1 MVVRGEGEKHSLN
14 AGASNTNS
22 SLETAA
28 WFAPPCPL
36 FSLVNSSHAQQKGLS
51 FLQGA
56 EVKQKPLE
64 IREGEGDLD
73 SYCAA
78 GRPGASHSQSG
89 LKSLRG
95 LRVHFAVFPRPL
107 CPMGFSKQKYWSGL
121 SLLSPR
127 DLPDPGMEPGSP
139 ALQADSL
146 PLSH

>member
-1 MVVRGEGEKHSLN
+1 VVVRGEGEKHSLN

-95 LRVHFAVFPRPL
+95 LRVHFAVFL
-107 CPMGFSKQKYWSGL
+107 FLSQEGDASGNVSGL
-121 SLLSPR
+121 SGKLESYVLPR
-127 DLPDPGMEPGSP
+127 LMW
-139 ALQADSL
+139 SL
-146 PLSH
+146 CCREESLEIGKIK

>member
-1 MVVRGEGEKHSLN
+1 MVVRGEGKKHSLN

-28 WFAPPCPL
+28 WFTPPCPL

-64 IREGEGDLD
+64 IRDGEGDLD

-78 GRPGASHSQSG
+78 GRPGASRSQRG
-89 LKSLRG
+89 LKSLSG
-95 LRVHFAVFPRPL
+95 HRVHFAVFL
-107 CPMGFSKQKYWSGL
+107 FLSQEGDASSNVSGL
-121 SLLSPR
+121 SGKLES
-127 DLPDPGMEPGSP
+127 
-139 ALQADSL
+139 
-146 PLSH
+146 

>member
-78 GRPGASHSQSG
+78 GRPVASHSQSG

-95 LRVHFAVFPRPL
+95 LRVHFAVFL
-107 CPMGFSKQKYWSGL
+107 FLSQEGDASGNVSGL
-121 SLLSPR
+121 SGKLESYVLPR
-127 DLPDPGMEPGSP
+127 LMW
-139 ALQADSL
+139 SL
-146 PLSH
+146 CCREESLEIGKIK

>member
-95 LRVHFAVFPRPL
+95 LRVHFAVFL
-107 CPMGFSKQKYWSGL
+107 FLSQEGDASGNISGL
-121 SLLSPR
+121 SGKLESYVLPR
-127 DLPDPGMEPGSP
+127 LMW
-139 ALQADSL
+139 SL
-146 PLSH
+146 CCREESLEIGKIK